1 MKKVLELPSEEREA
15 MGVAGRR
22 KMERE
27 FDKGD
32 VVRRTIEEIE
42 RRE

>member
-1 MKKVLELPSEEREA
+1 

-27 FDKGD
+27 FDKGE

-42 RRE
+42 RRG